1 MSNKDTKFID
11 SEEVIRTQDGKIDLF
26 QTILARKD
34 PTAQIPVF
42 ASHSQP
48 AAMSGGVTNL
58 DATKSKA
65 LSSSSSS
72 SPSWRSARVAPGK
85 TSASASAPITSSPY
99 ATNAPADATTTIST
113 AGRAVTSVKPAVK
126 KMLWSAVFV
135 EYCKNPLTIP
145 EDIRYWHDDD
155 HIIIKDA
162 YAKAKVHMLVLPRK
176 PVDKVTDLVGEAGV
190 RTVEELE
197 RVATT
202 LLRTLKAE
210 NAYLDF
216 KMGFH
221 VIPSMSQLHLH
232 VISQDFCSPRLKNAA
247 HWNSFNTGFFIPPE
261 EVIKTIREKG
271 SFEKTT
277 EELKKYARMKK
288 VPMVCNQCS
297 QVMKSVPMLN
307 HHLGEHF
314 TRKVKALKGM

>member
-1 MSNKDTKFID
+1 
-11 SEEVIRTQDGKIDLF
+11 
-26 QTILARKD
+26 
-34 PTAQIPVF
+34 
-42 ASHSQP
+42 
-48 AAMSGGVTNL
+48 MSGGVTNL
-58 DATKSKA
+58 DAIKSKA

-72 SPSWRSARVAPGK
+72 SPSWRSARVAPV
-85 TSASASAPITSSPY
+85 TSA
-99 ATNAPADATTTIST
+99 
-113 AGRAVTSVKPAVK
+113 KPAVK

-145 EDIRYWHDDD
+145 ENIRYWHDDD

-162 YAKAKVHMLVLPRK
+162 YAKAKVHVLVLPRK

-190 RTVEELE
+190 RTVEGLE

-271 SFEKTT
+271 SFEKTA